1 LPIVNR
7 PHIDHVL
14 DLLQRHGVDDVILTT
29 SYLAEAFEGTVRS
42 ARERG
47 LTVEVTH
54 EEEPLGT
61 AGAIRHAAPLLRDE
75 TFLAFNADV
84 LTDVDLGRLIELHRD
99 RGARTTVLLTPV
111 DDPSAFGV
119 VPTDDDGLVEGFIE
133 KPPVGEAPTNLINAG
148 VYVMEPEILKR
159 VPEGEAWS
167 AERQLFPELADA
179 DEMYAFHLD
188 AYWMDI
194 GTPQKYLQA
203 NLDALGGAY
212 RSDVTERLTEGGA
225 LLGRDVSVGDG
236 ASIITS
242 SVGDDADIGAGARME
257 GCVLLPGAIVGEGAT
272 LSGCILGAGANV
284 DGGTALSGITIG
296 DGDSIGGQEE
306 L

>member
-1 LPIVNR
+1 M
-7 PHIDHVL
+7 L